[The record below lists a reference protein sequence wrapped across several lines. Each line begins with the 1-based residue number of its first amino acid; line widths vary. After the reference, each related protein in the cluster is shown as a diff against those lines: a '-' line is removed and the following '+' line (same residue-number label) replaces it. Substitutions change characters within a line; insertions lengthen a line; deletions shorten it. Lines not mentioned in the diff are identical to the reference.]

1 MASTDQIINDIVTRE
16 GGYVDDPTD
25 RGGPTAYGISKVSN
39 PEAWVSGPPTE
50 QAAKAIY
57 LKKYVQGPGFDKVAD
72 SRLQA
77 QLVDFGVNSG
87 PAVAVSKLQTILG
100 IGVDG
105 VLGPGTLQSLSRANP
120 VSVNNQ
126 LVVARVRMI
135 GQLVS
140 KNPAQAKF
148 AAGWLNRAVEF
159 LI

>member
-1 MASTDQIINDIVTRE
+1 MASTESIIDHILVEE
-16 GGYVDDPTD
+16 GGFVNDPTD
-25 RGGPTAYGISKVSN
+25 PGGATAYGISKASN
-39 PEAWVSGPPTE
+39 PEAWASGPPTAE
-50 QAAKAIY
+50 QAKAIY

-72 SRLQA
+72 PKLQA

-87 PAVAVSKLQTILG
+87 PAVAIQKLQIILG

-120 VSVNNQ
+120 QSVNNQ